1 MEKEEMKEFKEELFK
16 EIRELEKKLNIQ
28 ILVKSQ
34 ELEEKNR
41 IFIDE
46 FKLLLEKQKALA
58 SSITSQKMNIE
69 KIADLENFRKKIES
83 MMITHEIRINN
94 SMKDI
99 QGINFK
105 LSKDISESITV
116 PGYVGPSCKYKT
128 IQAYITSNI
137 ADVDRIKTDFDT
149 YKKDAKDI
157 KKKMEEIIKTTLN
170 LVDGSSTKC
179 IQYVDNKMKT
189 HNEFANHKIEE
200 LHNRIIGLRALIM
213 TQEKLKEYDNN
224 FANIEKN
231 YYKKK
236 DIDDMINQ
244 IIDNFNINLDNFKVK
259 YNEEMDY
266 FFKINNDKLDN
277 VIKESNKSIKD
288 LKSRISTIN
297 QVQNQLLKHSVS
309 TRNLNNNNEA
319 NLNNNY
325 NNSHNINLNNNH
337 LRNVLNSDESQ
348 LKLKKFNS
356 GNKILDSIKI
366 DKKEEYNIDN
376 ENNNISNAGSYK
388 YNTININDEKT
399 KMDRL
404 NNSST
409 KIVKFPLKKN
419 KLYSEDNKNSINEYK
434 NKINI
439 SRDENNISLYKS
451 NSIDKENNS
460 SQYYTSATKKRKNE
474 NNYYKNILTT
484 KKEYNNNIL
493 HLMNKNNNNLLNNNN
508 NQKFVVKSM
517 ETIDNN
523 NYNINDKNNM
533 HDSNNNTIDNNIM
546 NIINDNNPSFIESIN
561 RKNSLMKR
569 KYSLH
574 ELASMNFDEKANEI
588 LPTMKT
594 FSSINSSNKTRN
606 TNTPV
611 IKNVFQQSVNNY
623 KIKQNLNIN
632 TPVKIT
638 SSFGRTGYTLYD
650 KKEEGINNLIKIGL
664 NKKLKKERRK
674 SIDIKFELSPV
685 SKIKLYENI

>member
-1 MEKEEMKEFKEELFK
+1 
-16 EIRELEKKLNIQ
+16 
-28 ILVKSQ
+28 
-34 ELEEKNR
+34 
-41 IFIDE
+41 
-46 FKLLLEKQKALA
+46 
-58 SSITSQKMNIE
+58 
-69 KIADLENFRKKIES
+69 
-83 MMITHEIRINN
+83 
-94 SMKDI
+94 
-99 QGINFK
+99 
-105 LSKDISESITV
+105 
-116 PGYVGPSCKYKT
+116 
-128 IQAYITSNI
+128 
-137 ADVDRIKTDFDT
+137 
-149 YKKDAKDI
+149 
-157 KKKMEEIIKTTLN
+157 
-170 LVDGSSTKC
+170 
-179 IQYVDNKMKT
+179 
-189 HNEFANHKIEE
+189 
-200 LHNRIIGLRALIM
+200 
-213 TQEKLKEYDNN
+213 
-224 FANIEKN
+224 
-231 YYKKK
+231 
-236 DIDDMINQ
+236 
-244 IIDNFNINLDNFKVK
+244 
-259 YNEEMDY
+259 
-266 FFKINNDKLDN
+266 
-277 VIKESNKSIKD
+277 
-288 LKSRISTIN
+288 
-297 QVQNQLLKHSVS
+297 
-309 TRNLNNNNEA
+309 
-319 NLNNNY
+319 
-325 NNSHNINLNNNH
+325 
-337 LRNVLNSDESQ
+337 
-348 LKLKKFNS
+348 
-356 GNKILDSIKI
+356 
-366 DKKEEYNIDN
+366 
-376 ENNNISNAGSYK
+376 
-388 YNTININDEKT
+388 
-399 KMDRL
+399 MDRL

-561 RKNSLMKR
+561 SKNSLMKR

-611 IKNVFQQSVNNY
+611 IKNVFQQSVKNY

-638 SSFGRTGYTLYD
+638 SSFGRTGYTVYD

-664 NKKLKKERRK
+664 NKKFKKERRK